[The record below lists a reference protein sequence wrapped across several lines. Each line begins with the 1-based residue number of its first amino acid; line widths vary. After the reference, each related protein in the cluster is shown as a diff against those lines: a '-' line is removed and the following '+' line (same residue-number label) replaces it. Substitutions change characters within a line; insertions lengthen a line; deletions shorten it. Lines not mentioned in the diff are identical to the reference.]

1 MAEEA
6 KRGIPLA
13 ELEKFNEE
21 YDDLVLRLIRFE
33 KRGMINRQELEQKL
47 IPSVIKAQES
57 LTNLL
62 ARNGIRSESQAS
74 EERKY
79 LSVVTDTLVKIQKD
93 CINLRGD
100 KHKT

>member
-1 MAEEA
+1 MAEGA

-13 ELEKFNEE
+13 DVEKYNEE
-21 YDDLVLRLIRFE
+21 YDEIVISLIKLE

-47 IPSVIKAQES
+47 VPSVIKAQKS

-74 EERKY
+74 DEKKY
-79 LSVVTDTLVKIQKD
+79 FSVVTDTLVKI
-93 CINLRGD
+93 
-100 KHKT
+100 

>member
-13 ELEKFNEE
+13 EVEKYNEE
-21 YDDLVLRLIRFE
+21 YDDLVLGLIRFE
-33 KRGMINRQELEQKL
+33 KRGMINRQKLEQKL
-47 IPSVIKAQES
+47 IPSIIKVHES

-62 ARNGIRSESQAS
+62 ARNGIRSENQAS
-74 EERKY
+74 NERKY
-79 LSVVTDTLVKIQKD
+79 FSVVTDTLVKIQKD

>member
-1 MAEEA
+1 MAEGA

-13 ELEKFNEE
+13 EVEKYNEE
-21 YDDLVLRLIRFE
+21 YDEIVINLIKLE

-47 IPSVIKAQES
+47 VPSVIKAQES

-74 EERKY
+74 DERKY
-79 LSVVTDTLVKIQKD
+79 FSVVTDTLVKI
-93 CINLRGD
+93 
-100 KHKT
+100 

>member
-13 ELEKFNEE
+13 EIEKYNEE
-21 YDDLVLRLIRFE
+21 YDDLVLGLIRFE
-33 KRGMINRQELEQKL
+33 KRGMINRQKLEQKL
-47 IPSVIKAQES
+47 IPSIIKAHES

-79 LSVVTDTLVKIQKD
+79 FSVVTDTLVKIQKD

>member
-1 MAEEA
+1 MAEGA

-13 ELEKFNEE
+13 EVEKYNEE
-21 YDDLVLRLIRFE
+21 YDEIVISLIKLE

-47 IPSVIKAQES
+47 VPSVIKAHES

-74 EERKY
+74 DERKY
-79 LSVVTDTLVKIQKD
+79 FSVVTDTLVKI
-93 CINLRGD
+93 
-100 KHKT
+100 